1 MIGEILKK
9 IESLGV
15 SGMKKADLKKTYG
28 KECESML
35 EELKAK
41 EQIFIEKKGVAY
53 FIWTKE
59 NYIQHLTQN
68 DPKFKLMLNMMG
80 GVNQSLAKVQA
91 HAETLEEELEKH
103 STKESISKNDDFE
116 GVFNSSLNESST
128 SIGWIPF
135 TKIREKV
142 CETHN
147 LSKDKFYQMAS
158 NLIENHKDRY
168 EISSGGQEGIVM
180 RGLVHGY
187 VRNILCTHIN

>member
-1 MIGEILKK
+1 MLGEILEK
-9 IESLGV
+9 IESSGV
-15 SGMKKADLKKTYG
+15 DGVKKTDLKKTFG
-28 KECESML
+28 KECDSIL

-68 DPKFKLMLNMMG
+68 DPKFKLMLNMLV
-80 GVNQSLAKVQA
+80 GVSQSIAKVKA
-91 HAETLEEELEKH
+91 HAETLEEELEK
-103 STKESISKNDDFE
+103 SVSVSKPDDFE

-128 SIGWIPF
+128 SIGWVPF
-135 TKIREKV
+135 AKIREKV
-142 CETHN
+142 CETQN
-147 LSKDKFYQMAS
+147 LSTDRFYQMAS
-158 NLIENHKDRY
+158 NLIENHRDKY

-187 VRNILCTHIN
+187 VRNI

>member
-1 MIGEILKK
+1 MLEAILEK
-9 IESLGV
+9 IEASGV
-15 SGMKKADLKKTYG
+15 TGMKKIDLKKTFG
-28 KECESML
+28 KDCESIL
-35 EELKAK
+35 EELKGK

-68 DPKFKLMLNMMG
+68 DPKFKLMLNML
-80 GVNQSLAKVQA
+80 VDASQSIAKVKA
-91 HAETLEEELEKH
+91 HAKTLEEEMEKP
-103 STKESISKNDDFE
+103 SAQIIPKTDDFE

-128 SIGWIPF
+128 SIGWVPF
-135 TKIREKV
+135 AKIREKV
-142 CETHN
+142 CETQN

-168 EISSGGQEGIVM
+168 EISSGGQEGILM

-187 VRNILCTHIN
+187 VRNI

>member
-1 MIGEILKK
+1 MIGEILEK
-9 IESLGV
+9 IESSGV
-15 SGMKKADLKKTYG
+15 GGIKKADLKKTFG
-28 KECESML
+28 KDCESTL

-41 EQIFIEKKGVAY
+41 EQIFIEKKGIAY

-59 NYIQHLTQN
+59 NYIQHITQN
-68 DPKFKLMLNMMG
+68 DPKFKLMLNMLV
-80 GVNQSLAKVQA
+80 GVSQSLAKVKA

-103 STKESISKNDDFE
+103 STQENVSKNDDFE

-128 SIGWIPF
+128 SIGWVPF

-187 VRNILCTHIN
+187 VRNI

>member
-1 MIGEILKK
+1 VIGEILEK
-9 IESLGV
+9 IESSGV
-15 SGMKKADLKKTYG
+15 SGIKKTDLKKTFG
-28 KECESML
+28 KDCESML
-35 EELKAK
+35 EELKVK

-53 FIWTKE
+53 FVWTKE
-59 NYIQHLTQN
+59 NYIQHITQN
-68 DPKFKLMLNMMG
+68 DPKFKLILNMLV
-80 GVNQSLAKVQA
+80 GVSQSLAKVKA
-91 HAETLEEELEKH
+91 HAETLEQELEKY
-103 STKESISKNDDFE
+103 STQETVSKNDDFE

-128 SIGWIPF
+128 SIGWVPF

-187 VRNILCTHIN
+187 VRTI